1 MSFLSVGCTF
11 HFCQN
16 FDICS
21 SSCMLLHQ
29 LYDWMCNPDL
39 VEQIVNRRIFL
50 QLTGSSIDVW
60 CQKYQNIVS
69 QEMSLFV
76 ACGKFGCSLPQNYA
90 ILHLMIC
97 SKDFLWNTSACWKT
111 TDKNNANISQFSH
124 KILFLCKWE
133 IHWFWNGIKG

>member
-11 HFCQN
+11 NFCQN

-97 SKDFLWNTSACWKT
+97 SEDFLWNTLACWKT
-111 TDKNNANISQFSH
+111 TDKSNANISQFSC
-124 KILFLCKWE
+124 KILFLCKLE